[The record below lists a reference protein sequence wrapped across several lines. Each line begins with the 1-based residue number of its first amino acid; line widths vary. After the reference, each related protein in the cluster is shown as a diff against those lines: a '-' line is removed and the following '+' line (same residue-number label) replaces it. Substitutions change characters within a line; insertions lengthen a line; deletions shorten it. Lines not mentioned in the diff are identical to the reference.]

1 MSNEHLLNPRL
12 PRLWHGGDY
21 NPEQWPSKVWDDD
34 VRLMQTARCNVATIG
49 IFSWSKLEPTE
60 GRFDFAWMDDV
71 IERLSQGDRWF
82 ILATPSAA
90 PPAWLSRRYPETLRT
105 GADGVR
111 RRHGN
116 RVNYNLASPI
126 YREKTRDIARRLAER
141 YGAHPRLLAWHMSNE
156 YGGAD
161 YGEESAAA
169 FRLWLQRKF
178 GTLDALNAA
187 YWTTFWSHTHTDWE
201 EIHPPGAPYGEE
213 SIQGLTVD
221 WQRFVTDQTIDF
233 MLNEA
238 APLRELSPEIPIT
251 TNMMGTYPGLDYRKF
266 APYIDFTSWDSY
278 PAFQGGLE
286 ETKIWVAAAFKHD
299 LTRSIKPTMPWLLME
314 STPSS
319 GNWYPY
325 MALKR
330 PGMHRLEA
338 VQAVAHG
345 ADGVQYFQWRQS
357 RGSQEQLHGGV
368 VGHAGDEGTRVFQEV
383 KAVGEEL
390 ESLAHLVGT
399 QVDAEVAIVYDWEV
413 RWAIDAASGPVRGSK
428 KYEETCIEHY
438 RAFWQA
444 GVPVDVIGL
453 DHPLDRYK
461 VVVAPMAYSLR
472 PGFIERIKAF
482 VEAGGTFV
490 TTYLTGWVDENS
502 LVYEGGFLA
511 PLRNLLGIWS
521 EELDVLY
528 PGQSKASE
536 FVDDND
542 LGLAGQFTATDFCEL
557 VHLTTAKAAAT
568 YAEDFYEGRPSVT
581 VNRVGDGFAYYVAS
595 RTEPTFNDAF
605 LTAIAQR
612 AGVETFL
619 LPPGVTVQRRVGGGH
634 EFHFFL
640 NATPNSVSFSTERFG
655 KVELSPWGS
664 EVK

>member
-1 MSNEHLLNPRL
+1 MSNEHLLNSRL

-21 NPEQWPSKVWDDD
+21 NPEQWPSQVWDDD

-49 IFSWSKLEPTE
+49 IFSWSKLEPSE

-71 IERLSQGDRWF
+71 IDRLSRGDRWF

-116 RVNYNLASPI
+116 RVNYNLASKV
-126 YREKTRDIARRLAER
+126 YREKTREIARRLSER

-161 YGEESAAA
+161 YGEESASA

-187 YWTTFWSHTHTDWE
+187 YWTTFWSHTYTDWE
-201 EIHPPGAPYGEE
+201 EIHPPGAPHGEE

-238 APLRELSPEIPIT
+238 APLRELSPEVPIT

-266 APYIDFTSWDSY
+266 ASHIDFTSWDSY

-299 LTRSIKPTMPWLLME
+299 LTRSIKPKMPWLLME

-357 RGSQEQLHGGV
+357 RGSQEQLHGAV

-413 RWAIDAASGPVRGSK
+413 RWAIDAASGPVRESK

-453 DHPLDRYK
+453 DDPLDRYK

-472 PGFIERIKAF
+472 PGFAERVKAF

-502 LVYEGGFLA
+502 LVYEGGFLS
-511 PLRNLLGIWS
+511 PLRELLGIWS

-528 PGQSKASE
+528 PGHSKASE

-542 LGLAGQFTATDFCEL
+542 LGLAGQFTASDFCEL
-557 VHLTTAKAAAT
+557 IHLTTAKAAAT

-581 VNRVGDGFAYYVAS
+581 VNRVGDGLAYYVAS

-605 LTAIAQR
+605 LTAIAQK

-619 LPPGVTVQRRVGGGH
+619 LPTGVTVQRRVGGGR

-640 NATPNSVSFSTERFG
+640 NATPNSVSFSTERSG
-655 KVELSPWGS
+655 KVELPPWGA
-664 EVK
+664 EVR